1 MVETVLSKVQ
11 PMRRPWLG
19 QPESFI
25 ARPSRFIAQLPL
37 FIGHLSLFIGDE
49 ESSFARKLLVVV
61 EPAKDG
67 GAKSALDGAEFL
79 YAAGVRRW
87 IFHATAPGRTCRP

>member
-1 MVETVLSKVQ
+1 
-11 PMRRPWLG
+11 MRRPWLG

-61 EPAKDG
+61 EPLQFIDDQQQLIAQPQRFID
-67 GAKSALDGAEFL
+67 D
-79 YAAGVRRW
+79 
-87 IFHATAPGRTCRP
+87 PRP